1 MVRVI
6 SMLQMVLLVLL
17 LKESDAVNWECSE
30 LQNTISGLE
39 TNISSITE
47 EKHKKEQFFGQCEVS
62 IYICVYVYIYVYIYY
77 IYIIYIYISS
87 HARWN
92 DNSNNSRS
100 EIQDRTSCPTLLC
113 RLLLRYHEFTSI

>member
-62 IYICVYVYIYVYIYY
+62 IYICVYVYIC
-77 IYIIYIYISS
+77 IYIYILYIYILYIYIYQAT
-87 HARWN
+87 HVGTIIVIITDLKYKTEHLVRHYYVG
-92 DNSNNSRS
+92 
-100 EIQDRTSCPTLLC
+100 C
-113 RLLLRYHEFTSI
+113 Y

>member
-17 LKESDAVNWECSE
+17 QKESDAMNWECSE
-30 LQNTISGLE
+30 LQTTISGLE

-62 IYICVYVYIYVYIYY
+62 IYICVY
-77 IYIIYIYISS
+77 IYIYISS

-92 DNSNNSRS
+92 DNSNNNRS

-113 RLLLRYHEFTSI
+113 RQLLRYHEFTSI